1 MFCLITASKLSLK
14 LWDQFFSTSP
24 SSFSI
29 KNKILFYFRSQSTA
43 AATPLRG
50 HTSNGH
56 AHSNGNTQPAND
68 LNLAPVL
75 FGVVIVFAI
84 CHSLRVFI
92 NIYDFS
98 VVDEIISCE
107 KKGVGRVPPAWIGCS
122 IYVSQLL
129 LMVNSSVNFLV
140 YCVAGS
146 KFRSI
151 LYQQLSTLFK
161 KFKRED
167 TGKGLIN

>member
-1 MFCLITASKLSLK
+1 MKN
-14 LWDQFFSTSP
+14 
-24 SSFSI
+24 I
-29 KNKILFYFRSQSTA
+29 KRNTFVNFRSQSTA

-167 TGKGLIN
+167 TGKCLIRNYIC